1 MNMARAATLAVA
13 KRLVLRR
20 LLRAHERESRMTIDH
35 EIIIAAEKSEHTGSP
50 SAPGRARRLLA
61 VSYAKEN
68 RHAKPVDVER
78 EDVEFFSVRASA
90 QLVGCGALLWRET
103 YGELKRFYISDAYR
117 ERGLGQRLLEV
128 VEKHARYHGCRVL
141 CLETGILQPAAI
153 TLYRSAGFNEIAC
166 FGEYVA
172 DP

>member
-1 MNMARAATLAVA
+1 M
-13 KRLVLRR
+13 
-20 LLRAHERESRMTIDH
+20 
-35 EIIIAAEKSEHTGSP
+35 
-50 SAPGRARRLLA
+50 
-61 VSYAKEN
+61 
-68 RHAKPVDVER
+68 DVER

-128 VEKHARYHGCRVL
+128 VEKHSRYHVCRVL

-172 DP
+172 DPLSIFLEKTL